1 MLEKKVQP
9 SKKNIEPTETE
20 ELQIRKFP
28 LYIILF
34 CGIIVS
40 IIGLWLTISNTLAT
54 GTTLPSRY
62 GQGGGQHIIL
72 SGPSITIIGILLCVF
87 PSIQLIRKRIKNR
100 TN

>member
-1 MLEKKVQP
+1 MPEKKNHP
-9 SKKNIEPTETE
+9 AKKNIEQTETE

-28 LYIILF
+28 LYVILF

-40 IIGLWLTISNTLAT
+40 IIGLWLTISDTIAT

-72 SGPSITIIGILLCVF
+72 SGPSITIIGILLCMF
-87 PSIQLIRKRIKNR
+87 PSIQLIRNGMKNR
-100 TN
+100 T

>member
-1 MLEKKVQP
+1 MPEKKVHP
-9 SKKNIEPTETE
+9 SKRNIESAETK

-28 LYIILF
+28 LYIILL

-40 IIGLWLTISNTLAT
+40 IIGLWLTISNTLAI

-72 SGPSITIIGILLCVF
+72 SGLSVTIIGILICVF
-87 PSIQLIRKRIKNR
+87 PSIQLIRKAIKK
-100 TN
+100 